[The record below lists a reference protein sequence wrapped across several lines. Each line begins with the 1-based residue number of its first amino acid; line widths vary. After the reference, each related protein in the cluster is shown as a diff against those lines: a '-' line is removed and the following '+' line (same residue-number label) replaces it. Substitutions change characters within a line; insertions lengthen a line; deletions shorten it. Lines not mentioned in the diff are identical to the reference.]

1 MIKKIVLGVSLL
13 VSSSSFAQNP
23 TPADTATKR
32 ILLLGGIAHVGNGTV
47 IEQSAIGIAQGKIT
61 FIMDGKGFKP
71 ARNAFDTII
80 DIYGKHVY
88 PGLIAMNTVLGI
100 NEIEAVRATH
110 DYDEVGN
117 VNPSSR
123 AIIAYNTDSKVT
135 PTVRSN
141 GILLAQVAPTGGLI
155 SGQSSVVELDAWNYE
170 DAAYKMDEGIWLNF
184 PSTQIIKASWA
195 DSEEEQMKRSA
206 KQMQDLT
213 TLFDNAKVYST
224 TKNPEVINQNL
235 EAMRGLFNQTKT
247 MYVRCNFAKDILAA
261 LKFCD
266 IYKVRMVL
274 CGGVDAW
281 MVVDELKSRNIPVIL
296 ERTQNLPRRDDED
309 VYLPYKLPSLLMKR
323 GIDVSITDEGFWKD
337 RNLPFQAGQAVSYGL
352 TKEEAL
358 QTITLNP
365 ARILGIDKT
374 VGSLEDGKDATLII
388 STGDILDMKSS
399 VVTFAYIRGKEIN
412 LDNIQEQLYRKYLK
426 KYKLD

>member
-1 MIKKIVLGVSLL
+1 
-13 VSSSSFAQNP
+13 
-23 TPADTATKR
+23 
-32 ILLLGGIAHVGNGTV
+32 
-47 IEQSAIGIAQGKIT
+47 
-61 FIMDGKGFKP
+61 
-71 ARNAFDTII
+71 
-80 DIYGKHVY
+80 
-88 PGLIAMNTVLGI
+88 MNTVLGI

-224 TKNPEVINQNL
+224 TKNPEVVNQNL

-261 LKFCD
+261 IKFCEN
-266 IYKVRMVL
+266 YKVRMVL
-274 CGGVDAW
+274 CGGADAW
-281 MVVDELKSRNIPVIL
+281 MLVDELKSRNIPVIL

-399 VVTFAYIRGKEIN
+399 VVTHAYIRGKEIN
-412 LDNIQEQLYRKYLK
+412 LDDIQKQLYQKYLK

>member
-32 ILLLGGIAHVGNGTV
+32 ILLLGGVAHVGNGTV

-123 AIIAYNTDSKVT
+123 AIIAYNTYSKVT

-213 TLFDNAKVYST
+213 TLFDNAKV
-224 TKNPEVINQNL
+224 
-235 EAMRGLFNQTKT
+235 
-247 MYVRCNFAKDILAA
+247 
-261 LKFCD
+261 
-266 IYKVRMVL
+266 
-274 CGGVDAW
+274 
-281 MVVDELKSRNIPVIL
+281 
-296 ERTQNLPRRDDED
+296 
-309 VYLPYKLPSLLMKR
+309 
-323 GIDVSITDEGFWKD
+323 
-337 RNLPFQAGQAVSYGL
+337 
-352 TKEEAL
+352 
-358 QTITLNP
+358 
-365 ARILGIDKT
+365 
-374 VGSLEDGKDATLII
+374 
-388 STGDILDMKSS
+388 
-399 VVTFAYIRGKEIN
+399 
-412 LDNIQEQLYRKYLK
+412 
-426 KYKLD
+426 